1 MSIGKPN
8 SRVEEAEA
16 NRGRSLRTF
25 LRSPRWMS
33 SLAAFLLIW
42 GLLSGRIAAALLGVC
57 LFYLAWHVGRAGIE
71 SAPRPH
77 ADAVATHDISRM
89 RLPISWLLVSSVAIG
104 GALGG
109 FQAYSTF
116 LVVGW
121 SRVVAGLTALLVAA
135 VVSGGAWILAK
146 KIMTRGN

>member
-8 SRVEEAEA
+8 PRAGEEEA
-16 NRGRSLRTF
+16 NGGRSLATF
-25 LRSPRWMS
+25 LRSPKWMS

-42 GLLSGRIAAALLGVC
+42 GLLSGGVAVALLGVC

-71 SAPRPH
+71 STQRAH
-77 ADAVATHDISRM
+77 ADAAATHDISRM
-89 RLPISWLLVSSVAIG
+89 RLPISRLLASSVAIG
-104 GALGG
+104 GVLGG

-135 VVSGGAWILAK
+135 VVSGGAWILAN
-146 KIMTRGN
+146 KIMTRGD